1 MKRRLR
7 LLLID
12 DQAEDRSLVLRE
24 LRQRYEDL
32 QVKEITGAAEF
43 EEALEEGDFD
53 LVVTEYKLYWADG
66 LQVLEQ
72 IKARRPECPVIMV
85 TGSGNEEIAAAAM
98 KAGADD
104 YLNKS
109 LHYLQGLLRTVR
121 PFLAGGEQAFA
132 GNPGPGYLRLF
143 DLVPVALYRIDPR
156 GKVLN
161 ANLAL
166 VQLLGYGSRKE
177 LLAVN
182 SREFYARPED
192 RLRWRQLIKRDGAVR
207 NFDVQ
212 VRRKDGSVLWVRNNA
227 QAIRGEQG
235 RIAWYEGCAEDI
247 TSRRQAEEALRESE
261 AKYRLLFENNPQPM
275 WVYDQETLAFLE
287 VNRAAVAHY
296 GYSREEFLAMT
307 IRDIRPPEDVDS
319 LLRRVSELTPGLD
332 YSGDWR
338 HRKKSGEIMDV
349 EIISH
354 GIIFNNRQARLV
366 LVKDITARK
375 RAQEAL
381 RESERFLA
389 SIFDSIQDGLFILD
403 TDLTIVRA
411 NPTVEKWY
419 AHAGTIVGK
428 KCYETLYEA
437 AEPCECCPAQQT
449 LETGRA
455 ASLVVPK
462 RGPVPDELSWLEVLT
477 FPLTDIADGRVQG
490 VIAYIRDISAR
501 RRAEEELKETNE
513 FLRSLLEAS
522 AAGIVYLDKDGKVCI
537 WNRAATSIFGWDAEE
552 VLGRFPAPVPPE
564 QESEF
569 HQLRERV
576 LAGEIVT
583 GLETRRRR
591 KDGSLIDVSISVA
604 PVKDAKGEVQGTLAL
619 LTDITARKRA
629 EDALHQKEEQFQ
641 QAQKM
646 EAVGRLAGG
655 VAHDFNNLLTAIM
668 GYGELL
674 LMRITDQGQARLVDQ
689 IMHVC
694 ERAATLIRQL
704 LALSRRQP
712 LRPVFLDLNKVVEGM
727 EQLLQRVIGE
737 DIQLH
742 IDLEPGRPWV
752 KADPGQLEQVIVNLA
767 VNARDA
773 MPQGGNLH
781 IKTCHETLDEAR
793 AETIREARPGTFVVL
808 QVADTGMGIE
818 REVRE
823 RIFEPF
829 YTTKGPGEGTGLGL
843 ATVYGI
849 VTQHEGWINVSSE
862 PGRGASFKIY
872 FPVAEIEPEEKSLDA
887 LSLEELKGAGER
899 ILVVEDEDEL
909 RDLALRMLRGK
920 GYQVSGAATV
930 AEALEVFAREQGS
943 FHLVF
948 SDVVLSDQSGLQ
960 LVEELLAR
968 KPDLKALLT
977 SGYADEKVQW
987 PIIRAK
993 KYPFLQKPYSLSN
1006 LLKTIAE
1013 VLKSGQAPGEKI

>member
-1 MKRRLR
+1 M
-7 LLLID
+7 
-12 DQAEDRSLVLRE
+12 E
-24 LRQRYEDL
+24 
-32 QVKEITGAAEF
+32 
-43 EEALEEGDFD
+43 
-53 LVVTEYKLYWADG
+53 
-66 LQVLEQ
+66 
-72 IKARRPECPVIMV
+72 
-85 TGSGNEEIAAAAM
+85 
-98 KAGADD
+98 
-104 YLNKS
+104 
-109 LHYLQGLLRTVR
+109 
-121 PFLAGGEQAFA
+121 
-132 GNPGPGYLRLF
+132 
-143 DLVPVALYRIDPR
+143 
-156 GKVLN
+156 
-161 ANLAL
+161 
-166 VQLLGYGSRKE
+166 
-177 LLAVN
+177 
-182 SREFYARPED
+182 
-192 RLRWRQLIKRDGAVR
+192 RDGAVR

-227 QAIRGEQG
+227 QAIRDEQG

-307 IRDIRPPEDVDS
+307 IRDIRPPEDVDP
-319 LLRRVSELTPGLD
+319 LLKRVSELTPGLG

-375 RAQEAL
+375 
-381 RESERFLA
+381 
-389 SIFDSIQDGLFILD
+389 
-403 TDLTIVRA
+403 
-411 NPTVEKWY
+411 
-419 AHAGTIVGK
+419 HA
-428 KCYETLYEA
+428 EN
-437 AEPCECCPAQQT
+437 
-449 LETGRA
+449 
-455 ASLVVPK
+455 
-462 RGPVPDELSWLEVLT
+462 
-477 FPLTDIADGRVQG
+477 
-490 VIAYIRDISAR
+490 
-501 RRAEEELKETNE
+501 ELKETNE

-522 AAGIVYLDKDGKVCI
+522 AAGIVYLDKDGKVRI
-537 WNRAATSIFGWDAEE
+537 WNRAATSIFGGDAEE

-576 LAGEIVT
+576 LAGETVT

-604 PVKDAKGEVQGTLAL
+604 PLKDAQGEVQGTLAI

-629 EDALHQKEEQFQ
+629 EEALHQKEEQFQ

-674 LMRITDQGQARLVDQ
+674 LMKITDQSQVRLIDQ

-737 DIQLH
+737 DIQLY

-773 MPQGGNLH
+773 MPRGGNLH

-887 LSLEELKGAGER
+887 LSLEGLKGAGER

-920 GYQVSGAATV
+920 GYQVAGAATV
-930 AEALEVFAREQGS
+930 AEALEVFAREQGN

-987 PIIRAK
+987 PVIRAK

-1013 VLKSGQAPGEKI
+1013 VLKSGQVPGVKI

>member
-1 MKRRLR
+1 
-7 LLLID
+7 LLID
-12 DQAEDRSLVLRE
+12 DRAEDRDLVIRE
-24 LRQRYEDL
+24 LRRRYEDL
-32 QVKEITGAAEF
+32 QVKEIAGAAEF
-43 EEALEEGDFD
+43 EDALEEGDFD
-53 LVVTEYKLYWADG
+53 LAVTEYKLYWADG

-72 IKARRPECPVIMV
+72 IKASRPECPVIMV
-85 TGSGNEEIAAAAM
+85 TGSGNEEIAAASM

-109 LHYLQGLLRTVR
+109 RHYLQGLLRTLK
-121 PFLAGGEQAFA
+121 PFLSGGEQTLT
-132 GNPGPGYLRLF
+132 GSSGPGYLRLF
-143 DLVPVALYRIDPR
+143 DLVPVALYRIDPQ

-182 SREFYARPED
+182 SREFYARAED
-192 RLRWRQLIKRDGAVR
+192 RRKWRQLMERDGAVR

-212 VRRKDGSVLWVRNNA
+212 LRRKDDAVLWVRNNA
-227 QAIRGEQG
+227 QAIRDEQG

-247 TSRRQAEEALRESE
+247 TSRRQAEEALKESE

-275 WVYDQETLAFLE
+275 WVYDLETLAFMK
-287 VNRAAVAHY
+287 VNQAAVAHY

-307 IRDIRPPEDVDS
+307 IRDIRPPEDVDP
-319 LLRRVSELTPGLD
+319 LLKRVSELTPGLG
-332 YSGDWR
+332 YSGEWR

-349 EIISH
+349 DIVSH
-354 GIIFNNRQARLV
+354 GIIFNNRQARLA

-375 RAQEAL
+375 RTEVAL

-389 SIFDSIQDGLFILD
+389 SIFDSIRDGLFILD
-403 TDLTIVRA
+403 TDFTILRT

-419 AHAGTIVGK
+419 AHAGPLVGK
-428 KCYETLYEA
+428 KCYEALYEA
-437 AEPCECCPAQQT
+437 SEPCECCPAQQT
-449 LETGRA
+449 LETGGA
-455 ASLVVPK
+455 ASLVLPK
-462 RGPVPDELSWLEVLT
+462 RGPVQEELSWLEVFT
-477 FPLTDIADGRVQG
+477 FPLTDIADGRVKG

-522 AAGIVYLDKDGKVCI
+522 AAGIVYLDKDGNVRI
-537 WNRAATSIFGWDAEE
+537 WNRAATRMFGWDAAE
-552 VLGRFPAPVPPE
+552 VLGRYPAPVPPE
-564 QESEF
+564 QEREF
-569 HQLRERV
+569 QQLRERV

-583 GLETRRRR
+583 GLETQRRR
-591 KDGSLIDVSISVA
+591 KDGSLIDVSLSVA
-604 PVKDAKGEVQGTLAL
+604 PVKDAQGEVQGTLAM
-619 LTDITARKRA
+619 LTDITARKKA
-629 EDALHQKEEQFQ
+629 EEALHQKEEQFQ

-668 GYGELL
+668 GYSELL
-674 LMRITDQGQARLVDQ
+674 LMRIEDQGQAHLVDQ
-689 IMHVC
+689 IIHVC
-694 ERAATLIRQL
+694 ERAATLVRQL

-712 LRPVFLDLNKVVEGM
+712 LRPVPLDLNKVVEGM

-773 MPQGGNLH
+773 MPQGGNLY
-781 IKTCHETLDEAR
+781 IRTIHETLDEAR

-872 FPVAEIEPEEKSLDA
+872 FPVAEIEPEEKARDA
-887 LSLEELKGAGER
+887 LSLDELKGAGER

-920 GYQVSGAATV
+920 GYRVEGAATV
-930 AEALEVFAREQGS
+930 AEALQVFDREQGN
-943 FHLVF
+943 FNLVF

-987 PIIRAK
+987 PIIQAR
-993 KYPFLQKPYSLSN
+993 KYPFLQKPYSLIS

-1013 VLKSGQAPGEKI
+1013 VLKSG